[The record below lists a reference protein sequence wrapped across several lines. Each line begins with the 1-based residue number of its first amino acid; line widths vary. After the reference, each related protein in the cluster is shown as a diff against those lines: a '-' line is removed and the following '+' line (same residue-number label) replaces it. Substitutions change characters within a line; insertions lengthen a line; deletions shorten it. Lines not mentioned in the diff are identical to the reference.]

1 MRSTMKQI
9 PTETTRRSNPGSN
22 TVEVDM
28 TAHDDVQA
36 EMRARLLAERAE
48 VISELES
55 LNARLETKADYEL
68 GEGDPMIY
76 QWELNLALR
85 ERAEQHLAEIDQA
98 LEQVEAGS
106 YGKCERCGKQIDPE
120 RLAAL
125 PHTTLCSE
133 CAQRR
138 R

>member
-1 MRSTMKQI
+1 M
-9 PTETTRRSNPGSN
+9 TTN
-22 TVEVDM
+22 DDA
-28 TAHDDVQA
+28 TADV
-36 EMRARLLAERAE
+36 RARLVAERAE
-48 VISELES
+48 VLEELEA
-55 LNARLETKADYEL
+55 LRARLETKGDYEL

-98 LEQVEAGS
+98 LAQLESGG
-106 YGKCERCGKQIDPE
+106 YGRCERCGGPIDPE
-120 RLAAL
+120 RLAVL
-125 PHTTLCSE
+125 PHTTLCSQ

>member
-1 MRSTMKQI
+1 MATNPQDLGLSGQD
-9 PTETTRRSNPGSN
+9 PTTE
-22 TVEVDM
+22 
-28 TAHDDVQA
+28 A
-36 EMRARLLAERAE
+36 RARLVAERAE
-48 VISELES
+48 VMEEIEALR
-55 LNARLETKADYEL
+55 ARLETKGDYEL

-98 LEQVEAGS
+98 LEQLKSGA
-106 YGKCERCGKQIDPE
+106 YGQCEQCGRPINPE
-120 RLAAL
+120 RLAVL
-125 PHTTLCSE
+125 PHTTLCSN

>member
-1 MRSTMKQI
+1 M
-9 PTETTRRSNPGSN
+9 TTNDN
-22 TVEVDM
+22 FIAEV
-28 TAHDDVQA
+28 
-36 EMRARLLAERAE
+36 RARLEDERAE
-48 VISELES
+48 VVEELDA
-55 LNARLETKADYEL
+55 LRARLETKGDYEL